1 MNNHDTGGYFTPE
14 GNAANTT
21 PSTPRRSI
29 FTRSKSE
36 GQHDYEQRMK
46 RTVKVP
52 DPERLKYARREEYTI
67 AELNKDR
74 ALWITA
80 LTQRSK
86 DVCDVAAKTIE
97 EFSVDWQVPYRNP
110 QNNQYETHRV
120 VFVKLNHPQSD
131 IPWRKVACVEA
142 GAYLEMVRAGLP
154 LRWGITGSMHAP
166 TARVKCYSSTGTTKT
181 VDLIVAR
188 YLMSPPLDKYLRF
201 LFKAGVLIPSNFQVK
216 TPRGK
221 IERRSLRTI
230 SPRQMLAEHH
240 HIIEIDEAGGSVD
253 FVDPRKH
260 LIRHTKVDLEY
271 MATWNVPGHEPPHE
285 MRQDGIIK
293 P

>member
-1 MNNHDTGGYFTPE
+1 MNNDDNYGYFTPE
-14 GNAANTT
+14 ENAAKNT
-21 PSTPRRSI
+21 PSTPRKSV
-29 FTRSKSE
+29 FTRSSTE

-52 DPERLKYARREEYTI
+52 DPERLKYARREEYTT

-74 ALWITA
+74 SLWITK
-80 LTQRSK
+80 LTQRGK
-86 DVCDVAAKTIE
+86 DVCDVAKKTIE

-110 QNNQYETHRV
+110 LNNEYETHRV
-120 VFVKLNHPQSD
+120 VFVKLNHPKSD
-131 IPWRKVACVEA
+131 IPWRKCAVVCAED
-142 GAYLEMVRAGLP
+142 YLEMVKAGLP
-154 LRWGITGSMHAP
+154 LRWGIDGAMGAP
-166 TARVKCYSSTGTTKT
+166 VARVKCYSRTGTTKT
-181 VDLIVAR
+181 SQITVAR
-188 YLMSPPLDKYLRF
+188 YLLSPPLDKYLRF
-201 LFKAGVLIPSNFQVK
+201 LFKSGVLIKSNFQIK

-221 IERRSLRTI
+221 IERRSLRPI

-271 MATWNVPGHEPPHE
+271 MACWNVLGHAPPHE
-285 MRQDGIIK
+285 LRQEGIIAR
-293 P
+293 